1 MIGTVIWER
10 AVSSSIWDR
19 LGALSGILSVGL
31 IAGYA
36 ILTDPYDPATNP
48 NPTQPSALLAEVL
61 VNNRE
66 QARLGA
72 YLGLA
77 GVFLLF
83 WFLGYL
89 RRHLQRAEGEA
100 GWLASVAYGGGLV
113 GAGMVLVAVSFSL
126 ATSELSNY
134 GDDTQV
140 AKVFFVYGWNAAS
153 VLAPPFGALVAATT
167 AAGLRYRA
175 LPRWFGW
182 VSLLITILTL
192 AMSVTMP
199 GIGGLISLVWIGL
212 TSIVLLLR
220 TWRAPR
226 DSQA

>member
-1 MIGTVIWER
+1 M
-10 AVSSSIWDR
+10 SSSIWHR

-31 IAGYA
+31 IVGYA
-36 ILTDPYDPATNP
+36 VLTDPYDPATNP

-89 RRHLQRAEGEA
+89 RRQLQRAEGEA

-113 GAGMVLVAVSFSL
+113 GAGMVLVGVSFSL
-126 ATSELSNY
+126 AESEIPYY

-140 AKVFFVYGWNAAS
+140 AKTYFVYGWNAAS

-167 AAGLRYRA
+167 AAGLRYGA
-175 LPRWFGW
+175 LPRLFSW
-182 VSLLITILTL
+182 VGLLITALII
-192 AMSVTMP
+192 AMSVTAP
-199 GIGGLISLVWIGL
+199 GMGGLISLVWIGL
-212 TSIVLLLR
+212 TSIVLLMR
-220 TWRAPR
+220 TWTAPR
-226 DSQA
+226 DS